1 MQDNYFS
8 QISRII
14 NFFRYTTRSGFLF
27 CACNDPRMIL
37 EINRQVIERS
47 ASSGISI
54 EELHLDDDIK
64 DHFIDA
70 VKEKARKKPN
80 GIIINN
86 IDVFIQKT
94 QGQILSDINFS
105 REVMIE
111 LGVCFLFWFSEENLS
126 EFSNRATDL
135 YLRRD
140 RSVIRFKETFK
151 PSLEKLSIPHERIDK
166 QFAASL
172 KQRRVK
178 IELLE
183 KQLEGARKKTYK
195 KERIAREIVFDLV
208 NAYLDADDL
217 KMALCLFKEFK
228 KYFEN
233 SPRTDD
239 IELMAWVYFQS
250 RDFNAAET
258 WYRKSLAITEKQGN
272 EHIAASTYHQLGII
286 AEEKREFKMAK
297 AWYKKS
303 LEIFEKQGNING
315 AEIVSNS
322 LNRITKKNG

>member
-8 QISRII
+8 RISRII
-14 NFFRYTTRSGFLF
+14 NFFRYTTGSGFLF

-64 DHFIDA
+64 DHFIAA
-70 VKEKARKKPN
+70 VKEKSRKKPN
-80 GIIINN
+80 GVIINN
-86 IDVFIQKT
+86 LDVFIQKT

-111 LGVCFLFWFSEENLS
+111 LGVCLLFWFSEENLS

-140 RSVIRFKETFK
+140 RSVIRFKETFE
-151 PSLEKLSIPHERIDK
+151 PSLEELSIPYYRIDN
-166 QFAASL
+166 QFASSL
-172 KQRRVK
+172 KQRRIK

-183 KQLEGARKKTYK
+183 KQLEGARKKKDK

-208 NAYLDADDL
+208 NAYLDANDL
-217 KMALCLFKEFK
+217 KMAFFLFKEFK

-233 SPRTDD
+233 SLRVDD
-239 IELMAWVYFQS
+239 IQLMAWVYFKS
-250 RDFNAAET
+250 RDFNSAET
-258 WYRKSLAITEKQGN
+258 
-272 EHIAASTYHQLGII
+272 
-286 AEEKREFKMAK
+286 
-297 AWYKKS
+297 WYKKS

-315 AEIVSNS
+315 AKIVSNS
-322 LNRITKKNG
+322 LNRITKENG